1 MRIET
6 DLKLGF
12 KDVMI
17 RPKRSTLKSRSEVSL
32 ERNFKFLHSTTVWT
46 GIPIMATNMDT
57 VGTFEMGA
65 VLAKEKLFTAIHK
78 HYSFQEWNDFLQTV
92 SSDFYNYIAIS
103 TGTGK
108 EDAVKISEIIKANPS
123 LKFICIDVANG
134 YSEHFVQF
142 LKQTRKQYPDKVIIA
157 GNVVTGEMVEELLLA
172 GADIVKVGI
181 GPGSVCT
188 TRVKTGVGYPRL
200 SAIIECADAAH
211 GLGGHII
218 SDGGCSTPGDVA
230 KAFGAG
236 SDFVMLGGMLAGHT
250 ESGGELIEI
259 NGEKFR
265 QFYGMSSTTAMDKH
279 VGGVAEYRASEGK
292 TVQVPFKGK
301 VINTVLDI
309 LGGLRST
316 CTYVGAS
323 RLKELTKRTTF
334 IRVSEQENQIF
345 TK

>member
-1 MRIET
+1 M

-12 KDVMI
+12 KDVMF

-32 ERNFKFLHSTTVWT
+32 EQNFKFLHSTSTWT
-46 GIPIMATNMDT
+46 GIPIMAANMDT
-57 VGTFEMGA
+57 VGTFEIA
-65 VLAKEKLFTAIHK
+65 KVLAKEKLFTAIHK
-78 HYSFQEWNDFLQTV
+78 HYTLEEWNNFLKNV
-92 SSDFYNYIAIS
+92 APDFYDYIAVS

-108 EDAVKISEIIKANPS
+108 EDFDKIEKVITANPS

-142 LKQTRKQYPDKVIIA
+142 LKKTRKQYPDKIIIA
-157 GNVVTGEMVEELLLA
+157 GNVVTGEMTEELLLA

-188 TRVKTGVGYPRL
+188 TRVKTGVGYPQL

-218 SDGGCSTPGDVA
+218 SDGGCTTPGDVA

-236 SDFVMLGGMLAGHT
+236 ADFVMLGGMLAGHT
-250 ESGGELIEI
+250 ESGGELIEVK
-259 NGEKFR
+259 GEKFK
-265 QFYGMSSTTAMDKH
+265 QFYGMSSKTAMDKH
-279 VGGVAEYRASEGK
+279 SGGVAEYRASEGK
-292 TVQVPFKGK
+292 TVQVPFKGD
-301 VINTVLDI
+301 VIHTVLDI
-309 LGGLRST
+309 LGGIRST

-334 IRVSEQENQIF
+334 IRVSEQENQVF
-345 TK
+345 KK

>member
-1 MRIET
+1 
-6 DLKLGF
+6 
-12 KDVMI
+12 
-17 RPKRSTLKSRSEVSL
+17 
-32 ERNFKFLHSTTVWT
+32 
-46 GIPIMATNMDT
+46 
-57 VGTFEMGA
+57 
-65 VLAKEKLFTAIHK
+65 
-78 HYSFQEWNDFLQTV
+78 
-92 SSDFYNYIAIS
+92 
-103 TGTGK
+103 
-108 EDAVKISEIIKANPS
+108 
-123 LKFICIDVANG
+123 
-134 YSEHFVQF
+134 
-142 LKQTRKQYPDKVIIA
+142 
-157 GNVVTGEMVEELLLA
+157 MVEELLLA

-188 TRVKTGVGYPRL
+188 TRVKTGVGYPQL